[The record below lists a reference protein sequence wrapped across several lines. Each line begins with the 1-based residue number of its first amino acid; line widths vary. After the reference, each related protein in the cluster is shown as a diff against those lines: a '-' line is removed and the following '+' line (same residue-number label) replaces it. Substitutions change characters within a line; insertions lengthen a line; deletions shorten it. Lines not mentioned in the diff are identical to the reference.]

1 MIADKGQTPDT
12 GTTPDAGKTPD
23 ATMPTRPAGHLT
35 AEAAKKERIKGVFSS
50 QMIQKVGTGTTT
62 RKIIQKM
69 YWMVEEKD
77 PGGIEIQPL
86 NKNYVPSG
94 PKRKITLDEL
104 LENFS
109 PEPEFY
115 VSTVYPRLREL
126 ETTIVKGEK
135 HRSKGE
141 IFSAELEFNT
151 ALNVDE
157 ENVRANFGL
166 GLTYLD
172 RGEANKANDI
182 FERLVKL
189 DAAFEKEHKHLFNE
203 FGINLR
209 KNKMY
214 DQALDYYKRAE
225 DLSPL
230 DENLFYNVAR
240 AFFEKSL
247 YEKCVEYLNK
257 ALTLNPDLSE
267 ARQFLDYIASKNL
280 VSDATPA
287 TAPSGEA
294 QAGQP
299 QQAEPE
305 QPRATGPIDL
315 DGK

>member
-1 MIADKGQTPDT
+1 MSADDGQI
-12 GTTPDAGKTPD
+12 PDAGKTRE
-23 ATMPTRPAGHLT
+23 AAMPARPAGHLT
-35 AEAAKKERIKGVFSS
+35 AEAAQKERVKGVFSS

-69 YWMVEEKD
+69 YWMVEEKN
-77 PGGIEIQPL
+77 PGKIEIQPL

-94 PKRKITLDEL
+94 PKRTITLDEL
-104 LENFS
+104 LEGFS

-115 VSTVYPRLREL
+115 LSTVYPRLREL
-126 ETTIVKGEK
+126 ETTIIKGEK

-189 DAAFEKEHKHLFNE
+189 DAAFKKEHKHLFNE

-257 ALTLNPDLSE
+257 ALTLNPNLTE
-267 ARQFLDYIASKNL
+267 AKQFLDYIVSKNL
-280 VSDATPA
+280 LSGAAPGA
-287 TAPSGEA
+287 APSAEA
-294 QAGQP
+294 QPAQSQSEEAQP
-299 QQAEPE
+299 EK
-305 QPRATGPIDL
+305 PRSTGPINL
-315 DGK
+315 DEK

>member
-1 MIADKGQTPDT
+1 MIADKGQTPE
-12 GTTPDAGKTPD
+12 AGKTPD
-23 ATMPTRPAGHLT
+23 AAEPARPAGHLT

-77 PGGIEIQPL
+77 AGSIELQPL

-94 PKRKITLDEL
+94 PKRKISLDEL

-115 VSTVYPRLREL
+115 LSTVYPRLREL

-141 IFSAELEFNT
+141 IFSAELEFTT

-240 AFFEKSL
+240 AFFEKSQ

-267 ARQFLDYIASKNL
+267 ARKFLDYIAAKNL
-280 VSDATPA
+280 ISGAAPA
-287 TAPSGEA
+287 PAPSAAAQPGEA
-294 QAGQP
+294 AQDQA
-299 QQAEPE
+299 E
-305 QPRATGPIDL
+305 QPRSSGPINL
-315 DGK
+315 DEK